1 MCKMIE
7 RCTLPKTL
15 NQAPRINAQLA
26 CPADCPNQESNMIAK
41 VNGISITAADVEKEV
56 NNIVVQYQSRMP
68 PEQLES
74 MMPDIKKQALETQI
88 NKIILIGE
96 ADAKNIQPTPEQ
108 VKAELDTVI
117 SRFPSQAAFEEQM
130 TKVGIPIT
138 TVESGI
144 EQQIKIDILVGQSI
158 ADAKI
163 TVTED
168 ELATFYQENPASFQ
182 SPEQVQAAHIL
193 FKFEENDPQSLKD
206 QKRLEMAGL
215 LGRIEK
221 GGDFGEMAKAHS
233 DCPSK
238 EQGGD
243 LGMFERGKM
252 VKPFEDAA
260 FNMKTGELSDIVES
274 QFGYHLIKVLNKKE
288 PETVQFEAVKDQL
301 SDHLRQRKEQ
311 DQFIAILDQLRKG
324 AEIEYAGGTQ

>member
-1 MCKMIE
+1 
-7 RCTLPKTL
+7 
-15 NQAPRINAQLA
+15 
-26 CPADCPNQESNMIAK
+26 MIAK

-56 NNIVVQYQSRMP
+56 NNIVAQYQSRMP

-74 MMPDIKKQALETQI
+74 MLPNIKKQALETQI
-88 NKIILIGE
+88 NKIILIAE
-96 ADAKNIQPTPEQ
+96 ADAKKIQPTPEQ
-108 VKAELDTVI
+108 VKTELDTVI
-117 SRFPSQAAFEEQM
+117 SRFPSEAAFDEQLA
-130 TKVGIPIT
+130 KVGIPKEQ
-138 TVESGI
+138 VENGI

-158 ADAKI
+158 ASAEI

-168 ELATFYQENPASFQ
+168 ELATFYKENPESFQ

-193 FKFEENDPQSLKD
+193 FKFEENAAQSLKD

-260 FNMKTGELSDIVES
+260 FNLKTGELSDIVES
-274 QFGYHLIKVLNKKE
+274 QFGYHLIKVLDKKE
-288 PETVQFEAVKDQL
+288 PETVQFETVKEQL
-301 SDHLRQRKEQ
+301 SDHLKQRKEQ
-311 DQFIAILDQLRKG
+311 DEFITYVDKLREV
-324 AEIEYAGGTQ
+324 AEIEYVSDTQ